1 MIDVKKVRKDFPIL
15 KRKINGKPFV
25 YLNNAATTQKP
36 IQVIDAVA
44 DFYRNHNSS
53 VDRGLSTISA
63 EAIDMYDNARKKVA
77 GFVNAEKENLVFTKN
92 TTEAIN
98 LVAYS
103 LAFSA
108 LGKGDEVVLSKM
120 EHHSNL
126 VPWQQLAKL
135 RGFKV
140 KFVGL
145 KEHGELSLQEFEK
158 TVSDKTKV
166 VGIVHASNVLGTINP
181 VREIIEIGHRH
192 GALVLVDGAQ
202 SAPSIEVD
210 IKRMGADF
218 LALSGH
224 KMLGPTGI
232 GALYARQ
239 ELLEEMPP
247 FLFGGGM
254 ISEVFLDKSSWRKP
268 PAKFEAG
275 TPNAAAAVG
284 FAEAVKYLQKL
295 GMKNV
300 ALHESKLTK
309 YALDMLH
316 SIRGIKIYGP
326 DAQKRIGI
334 IAFNVGRIHP
344 HDIASVLDEHGIA
357 IRAGDHCAQPL
368 MRELGIIGTARAS
381 FYVYNSKEEVDALE
395 GALVKA
401 QKLLG

>member
-145 KEHGELSLQEFEK
+145 
-158 TVSDKTKV
+158 
-166 VGIVHASNVLGTINP
+166 
-181 VREIIEIGHRH
+181 
-192 GALVLVDGAQ
+192 
-202 SAPSIEVD
+202 
-210 IKRMGADF
+210 
-218 LALSGH
+218 
-224 KMLGPTGI
+224 
-232 GALYARQ
+232 
-239 ELLEEMPP
+239 
-247 FLFGGGM
+247 
-254 ISEVFLDKSSWRKP
+254 
-268 PAKFEAG
+268 
-275 TPNAAAAVG
+275 
-284 FAEAVKYLQKL
+284 
-295 GMKNV
+295 
-300 ALHESKLTK
+300 
-309 YALDMLH
+309 
-316 SIRGIKIYGP
+316 
-326 DAQKRIGI
+326 
-334 IAFNVGRIHP
+334 
-344 HDIASVLDEHGIA
+344 
-357 IRAGDHCAQPL
+357 
-368 MRELGIIGTARAS
+368 
-381 FYVYNSKEEVDALE
+381 
-395 GALVKA
+395 
-401 QKLLG
+401 